1 MSPAARRRAGKGDE
15 SEPATP
21 SAASGDVSYEPLIAR
36 QRIGFTEMAFAYIPG
51 SEVYRG
57 IALGP
62 GAWLLVIVSVMFF
75 IALLRLIC
83 GEYETIDITPAAA

>member
-1 MSPAARRRAGKGDE
+1 
-15 SEPATP
+15 
-21 SAASGDVSYEPLIAR
+21 
-36 QRIGFTEMAFAYIPG
+36 MAFAYIPG